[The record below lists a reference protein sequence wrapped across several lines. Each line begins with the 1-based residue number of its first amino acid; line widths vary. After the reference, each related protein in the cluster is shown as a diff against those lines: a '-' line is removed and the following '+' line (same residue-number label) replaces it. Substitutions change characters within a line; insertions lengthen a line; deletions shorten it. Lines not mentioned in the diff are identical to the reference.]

1 MNYLLLAI
9 QAAAFCHP
17 DFNIR
22 CFAMVLILTSTTSW
36 STLTKAS
43 GLTST
48 ASLLL
53 DCGPCSIPQLDDDLE
68 DAQEEVLAGR
78 LVGQL

>member
-1 MNYLLLAI
+1 
-9 QAAAFCHP
+9 
-17 DFNIR
+17 
-22 CFAMVLILTSTTSW
+22 MVLVLTSTTW

-68 DAQEEVLAGR
+68 DAQEEMLAGR